1 MKSIILLLAG
11 TISASVMANGQKIDT
26 SLIKSQ
32 KLIYE
37 RAIQYNDFGTAAN
50 ALTIMLVNGADD
62 NFNDSLS
69 VVYYRSGNM
78 AGAYKLA
85 NQQYAKNDKN
95 LTALALLADISGRT
109 SEVKT
114 SLDWYEKLCALDG
127 SPYNNYQLATKQF
140 LLDRRQECVQSLQK
154 VITDSAEAMQQLVTM
169 DIGNGLSENVP
180 VYAAACNMMGA
191 LAYKEKELAVAKTW
205 YEKATKSFPEF
216 VIAGENLKAL
226 DKEMNPPPASPKPG
240 AAKPKQ

>member
-1 MKSIILLLAG
+1 MTYKKFILAAFIALAMAGNAQKTDTALLR
-11 TISASVMANGQKIDT
+11 TQKA
-26 SLIKSQ
+26 
-32 KLIYE
+32 IYD
-37 RAIQYNDFGTAAN
+37 RAIRYNDFNTAAN
-50 ALTIMLVNGADD
+50 AVTIMLLNGAED

-69 VVYYRSGNM
+69 VLYYRSGNLP
-78 AGAYKLA
+78 GAYKLA
-85 NQQYAKNDKN
+85 TEQYEKNNKN

-127 SPYNNYQLATKQF
+127 NPYNFYQLATKQF
-140 LLDRRQECVQSLQK
+140 LLDRRTECAQSLQQAMA
-154 VITDSAEAMQQLVTM
+154 DSAAASQQTVTM

-191 LAYKEKELAVAKTW
+191 LAYKEKELAVAKSW
-205 YEKATKSFPEF
+205 YEKAQKSFPDF

-226 DKEMNPPPASPKPG
+226 DKEMNPAPAPTKPG
-240 AAKPKQ
+240 ATKPKQ